1 MKRDEFDMKGFKEVK
16 DEMILD
22 MYEKGNSIDY
32 ITEYVAEAEN
42 EKLKEARKRVEN
54 LILEL
59 VFEKAKAR

>member
-1 MKRDEFDMKGFKEVK
+1 MSDLRWKGFKEVK

-54 LILEL
+54 LILEWI
-59 VFEKAKAR
+59 FEKIKAR

>member
-1 MKRDEFDMKGFKEVK
+1 MKGFKEVK

-54 LILEL
+54 LILEWI
-59 VFEKAKAR
+59 FEKIKAR

>member
-1 MKRDEFDMKGFKEVK
+1 MKGFKEVK
-16 DEMILD
+16 NEMILD

>member
-1 MKRDEFDMKGFKEVK
+1 MKGFKEVK

>member
-1 MKRDEFDMKGFKEVK
+1 MKGFKEVK

-42 EKLKEARKRVEN
+42 EKLKEARKRVES